1 MKILTTLTLVISAML
16 ASGCGS
22 MLATADK
29 GAIRDD
35 PAKRTMAQ
43 RLEDQSIE
51 VKAIVNINAADT
63 RFDHAHLVTVSYNGF
78 VLLAGQVPS
87 PELKTLAADEVREIS
102 GVRRIYNELEV
113 GPAIGTLARTQ
124 DTWITSKI
132 KAWLLGNVDTPG
144 IRTKV
149 TTENG
154 VVYLMGLVTEEEA
167 QRVAD
172 IAADITGVKRVVQLF
187 ELIPS

>member
-1 MKILTTLTLVISAML
+1 MKLLTTLVLAISMVFAG
-16 ASGCGS
+16 GCGS
-22 MLATADK
+22 ILATVDK
-29 GAIRDD
+29 GTIEDD
-35 PAKRTMAQ
+35 PAKRTMAR

-63 RFDHAHLVTVSYNGF
+63 RYDNAHLVAVSHNGF

-87 PELKTLAADEVREIS
+87 PELKALAADEVRKIA
-102 GVRRIYNELEV
+102 GVRRIYNEFEV
-113 GPAIGTLARTQ
+113 APPTGGMVRTQ

-132 KAWLLGNVDTPG
+132 KTWLLGNMDTPG

-154 VVYLMGLVTEEEA
+154 VVYLMGLVTAEEA
-167 QRVAD
+167 RR
-172 IAADITGVKRVVQLF
+172 AADVAASITGVERVVQLF
-187 ELIPS
+187 ELLP